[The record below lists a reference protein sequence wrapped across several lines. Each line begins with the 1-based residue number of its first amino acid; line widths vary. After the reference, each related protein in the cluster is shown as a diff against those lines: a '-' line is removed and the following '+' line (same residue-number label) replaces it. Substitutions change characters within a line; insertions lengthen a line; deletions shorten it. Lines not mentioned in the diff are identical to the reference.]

1 MLPNVLPP
9 TIAAIGAHVGYL
21 VGGLVVVETLFS
33 YPGLG
38 KLLLDSAAAHDLASL
53 EACVL
58 ATAVVV
64 MAANL
69 AADVAASALDPRL
82 RRAPVLMATEP
93 WQPAAPAGWQRQ
105 VVGRRGGAGLVRGGG
120 GRWTGRTLLR
130 SPAFLVGVAVLLVLG
145 LRRGCLARLVP
156 YDPQAVSPD
165 QTLQPPSA
173 EHWFGTDDL
182 GRDVFS
188 RVLAG
193 ATSVLIV
200 APAAAA
206 LAVAAGVA
214 VGLLAG
220 YLGGAIDEVL
230 MRVVDAL
237 LAFPLVVGAVLVLAV
252 AGVSPSHL
260 VLVIAVVLAPMT
272 ARTVRAAVRGERGRE
287 YVEAARLRGDSGP
300 YIMVAEI
307 LPNVSALVVAEATTR
322 LAAAI
327 FAAATLSF
335 LGLGIQQPSPDWGL
349 TVALGRVFL
358 QTAPWIV
365 LFPALALATL
375 VVATTAVADGLRLR
389 IER

>member
-1 MLPNVLPP
+1 M
-9 TIAAIGAHVGYL
+9 
-21 VGGLVVVETLFS
+21 
-33 YPGLG
+33 
-38 KLLLDSAAAHDLASL
+38 
-53 EACVL
+53 
-58 ATAVVV
+58 ATAR
-64 MAANL
+64 AGTRAWPRR
-69 AADVAASALDPRL
+69 SRWRELDLP
-82 RRAPVLMATEP
+82 
-93 WQPAAPAGWQRQ
+93 
-105 VVGRRGGAGLVRGGG
+105 
-120 GRWTGRTLLR
+120 R
-130 SPAFLVGVAVLLVLG
+130 SPGFVAGMAVLLFWIFDAVAWPL
-145 LRRGCLARLVP
+145 LVP

-165 QTLQPPSA
+165 RTLQAPSA

-193 ATSVLIV
+193 ASSVLVV
-200 APAAAA
+200 APVAAL

-214 VGLLAG
+214 VGLVAG
-220 YLGGAIDEVL
+220 YLGGATDEVL
-230 MRVVDAL
+230 MRVLDAL
-237 LAFPLVVGAVLVLAV
+237 LSFPLVVGAVLLLTVT
-252 AGVSPSHL
+252 GVSQLHL
-260 VLVIAVVLAPMT
+260 VIVIAVVLAPLT
-272 ARTVRAAVRGERGRE
+272 ARTVRAAVRSERGRE

-307 LPNVSALVVAEATTR
+307 LPNVTALVVAESTTR

-349 TVALGRVFL
+349 SVALGRVFL

-375 VVATTAVADGLRLR
+375 VVAATVVADSLRLR